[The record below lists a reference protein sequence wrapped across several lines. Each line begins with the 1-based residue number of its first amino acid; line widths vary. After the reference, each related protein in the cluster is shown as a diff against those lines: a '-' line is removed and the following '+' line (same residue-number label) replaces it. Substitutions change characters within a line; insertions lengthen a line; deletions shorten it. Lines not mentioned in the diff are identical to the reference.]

1 MASSESAKNLY
12 NIGQPE
18 LTRYS
23 QAKLPAKS
31 VQTYRISNT
40 QRSSLVREDGLP
52 GPGSYNWSQYFESK
66 RDKESKPK
74 GKIQYKFVY
83 GHPS

>member
-1 MASSESAKNLY
+1 M
-12 NIGQPE
+12 
-18 LTRYS
+18 
-23 QAKLPAKS
+23 
-31 VQTYRISNT
+31 
-40 QRSSLVREDGLP
+40 REDGLP